1 MRQTKNETKTTW
13 KVVADD
19 GLAESHALPATA
31 CPQST
36 SLSTMAERVPP
47 HKLLMAILLS
57 ALSAWCGAM
66 AVHVGY
72 DWGYQLI
79 AKLVG
84 QAAEASQGVMAFT
97 SLICSII
104 PMLFGLFLGY
114 FKAAAGARKFWTVAG
129 TSVVVLFLALIVY
142 SGNPPDF
149 LIHPV
154 RTSVQT
160 VLGLGAFFAGLLGG
174 QNVYGSLRE
183 RMNRPIRVLLPAMVV
198 YLPLAVA
205 SLLLNLDFRLELALY
220 SILTML
226 GAFLSVRLSGA
237 KRWGSTLSIALV
249 STLPIVL
256 ANLLNLF
263 GNLLSLSLDTVGI
276 GAGLGWRA
284 LLSAVFIS
292 TVALSSALAGGL
304 IGHRAG
310 GVVEG

>member
-1 MRQTKNETKTTW
+1 MKQTKSETKNTW
-13 KVVADD
+13 KVVADEVLVD
-19 GLAESHALPATA
+19 SSSFPATA
-31 CPQST
+31 RTGST
-36 SLSTMAERVPP
+36 GLNQVPDRLPP

-57 ALSAWCGAM
+57 ALAAWCGAM

-79 AKLVG
+79 AKLIG

-114 FKAAAGARKFWTVAG
+114 FKAASSAKKSWTIAG
-129 TSVVVLFLALIVY
+129 TSVVLLFLALLVY

-149 LIHPV
+149 LIHPI
-154 RTSVQT
+154 RTVIQT

-174 QNVYGSLRE
+174 QNVYRSLRE
-183 RMNRPIRVLLPAMVV
+183 RMSRPIRALLPAMVV

-220 SILTML
+220 CLLTML
-226 GAFLSVRLSGA
+226 GALLSVRLSGA

-249 STLPIVL
+249 SILPIAL
-256 ANLLNLF
+256 ANLLNIC
-263 GNLLSLSLDTVGI
+263 GNLLSLSLDAVGI

-284 LLSAVFIS
+284 LLSAVLIS
-292 TVALSSALAGGL
+292 AVALSSALAGGL
-304 IGHRAG
+304 IGHRASG
-310 GVVEG
+310 GAQG